1 VSVCEQVAK
10 LLRWSLFGVGVNRVI
25 LKYETCTLDI
35 ITKKHHFLFLIS
47 VDRWRFWK
55 WWGNKY
61 NYTQSMWSR
70 NWTLW

>member
-1 VSVCEQVAK
+1 
-10 LLRWSLFGVGVNRVI
+10 
-25 LKYETCTLDI
+25 LDI